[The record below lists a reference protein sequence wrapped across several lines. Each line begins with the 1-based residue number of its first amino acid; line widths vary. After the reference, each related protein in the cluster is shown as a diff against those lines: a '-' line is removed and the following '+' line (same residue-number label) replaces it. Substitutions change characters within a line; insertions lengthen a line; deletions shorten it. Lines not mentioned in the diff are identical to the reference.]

1 MIYHANYGPPLL
13 EQGAHFVGAVKQVTP
28 FNAHAAKSVDQFSEY
43 AGPTKGFI
51 EQVYCLRPY
60 ADANNRTMI
69 LLENATGTR
78 AVSMAFSIEQLPYV
92 TLWKNTNAKEE
103 GYVTGLEPGTGFP
116 YNRRVERQFGR
127 VPKLKPGQ
135 TREIAIDFAIL
146 EGGDQVKSAVEEIGK
161 ILARQ
166 KTQVDKESA
175 KIE

>member
-1 MIYHANYGPPLL
+1 
-13 EQGAHFVGAVKQVTP
+13 
-28 FNAHAAKSVDQFSEY
+28 
-43 AGPTKGFI
+43 
-51 EQVYCLRPY
+51 
-60 ADANNRTMI
+60 
-69 LLENATGTR
+69 
-78 AVSMAFSIEQLPYV
+78 
-92 TLWKNTNAKEE
+92 
-103 GYVTGLEPGTGFP
+103 
-116 YNRRVERQFGR
+116 